1 MSGLVTWKKWRNG
14 MSRIKKGDLVRM
26 KPTYPEYVEKVGV
39 VITKPKEKP
48 FLLSPQVTSMNVV
61 VDILVEDM
69 VYPDVRVLLLEKIEK

>member
-1 MSGLVTWKKWRNG
+1 MSGKGTWKKWRNG

-61 VDILVEDM
+61 VDILVEDT
-69 VYPDVRVLLLEKIEK
+69 VYPDVRVLLL

>member
-1 MSGLVTWKKWRNG
+1 

-61 VDILVEDM
+61 VDILVEDT
-69 VYPDVRVLLLEKIEK
+69 VYPEVSVLLLEKNEK